1 MTKTSALSNN
11 NHKRRLEHLD
21 AGEEPIKDPL
31 PGKERMVGGQLLRH
45 WAGLTDRPDLR
56 ECFVVI

>member
-31 PGKERMVGGQLLRH
+31 AGEQRVVGRQLLRH

-56 ECFVVI
+56 ESFVDI

>member
-1 MTKTSALSNN
+1 MDKSPFQQLL
-11 NHKRRLEHLD
+11 KRHLEHLY

-31 PGKERMVGGQLLRH
+31 AGEERVVGGQLLRH

-56 ECFVVI
+56 ESFVDI

>member
-1 MTKTSALSNN
+1 MTSALSNN
-11 NHKRRLEHLD
+11 DHKRHLEHLY

-31 PGKERMVGGQLLRH
+31 AGEQRVVGRQLLRH

-56 ECFVVI
+56 ESFVDI

>member
-1 MTKTSALSNN
+1 MTKTSALSSN
-11 NHKRRLEHLD
+11 NHIRHLEHLD

-31 PGKERMVGGQLLRH
+31 AGEERVVGGQLLRH